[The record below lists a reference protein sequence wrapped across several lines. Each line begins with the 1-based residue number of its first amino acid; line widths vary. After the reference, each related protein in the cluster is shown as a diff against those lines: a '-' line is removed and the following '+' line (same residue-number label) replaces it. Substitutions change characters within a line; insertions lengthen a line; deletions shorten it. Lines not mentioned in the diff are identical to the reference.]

1 MPAGRFQWFLNKDFS
16 RIFHASL
23 LTQIEMFIAK
33 MALKKDQRQTSNSNS
48 LFMHSTDMHSDYAAE
63 LTP

>member
-1 MPAGRFQWFLNKDFS
+1 MF
-16 RIFHASL
+16 FHASL
-23 LTQIEMFIAK
+23 LTQIEMFIVEK
-33 MALKKDQRQTSNSNS
+33 MALKKDRRQTSNSNS